1 MATAFAPTDLDHAVA
16 LYNANPTPI
25 ASAFLD
31 LLIDNPG
38 ERFDSEV
45 VQQRL
50 GIEDHRDIAR
60 TTYQLGVLA
69 GAMNRQRPWGEAQR
83 GYAMTPEMA
92 DLFRDARAKTTAS

>member
-1 MATAFAPTDLDHAVA
+1 MATTFTSDDLDHAVA
-16 LYNANPTPI
+16 LYNAKPTGI

-31 LLIDNPG
+31 LLIDHPG

-45 VQQRL
+45 VQERL
-50 GIEDHRDIAR
+50 GVEDHRDIAR
-60 TTYQLGVLA
+60 TTYQLGILA

-92 DLFRDARAKTTAS
+92 DLFRQARSRSSAS